1 MATATRERLLLQTN
15 CFWNMHIA
23 TFKFEFIRELQISSL
38 TCKCNI
44 KCSVTS
50 LLICTDNIII
60 PYARGL
66 WRSFLQQVYIL
77 FLRSTLLLLRSVAH
91 VWPLYS
97 RLFSQWFSITRPYQA
112 VEVSAVPERTFT
124 LSQWHIILSRQLF
137 KNIGLLLQSVP
148 ISCSFLL
155 LRKIS
160 SFVGGLVWTAQH
172 QCNMSTR
179 KLN

>member
-23 TFKFEFIRELQISSL
+23 TFKFKFIRELQISSL

-60 PYARGL
+60 PYLARGL

-91 VWPLYS
+91 VWPLLLPAIFSMILNNEALSGGWGICRS
-97 RLFSQWFSITRPYQA
+97 RTHFYPIT
-112 VEVSAVPERTFT
+112 VTHHFE
-124 LSQWHIILSRQLF
+124 
-137 KNIGLLLQSVP
+137 
-148 ISCSFLL
+148 
-155 LRKIS
+155 
-160 SFVGGLVWTAQH
+160 
-172 QCNMSTR
+172 
-179 KLN
+179 